1 MPRSGTGDGPVVVVA
16 SCGNGKAKYA
26 VVVV

>member
-1 MPRSGTGDGPVVVVA
+1 MPRSGTGDSSVVVVT